1 LRRTRMEHEGVEEC
15 VPLFRADAVGK
26 AVVCLVFAGLVLSCL
41 PARAERPEDPLLA
54 RLRQVAADLEYVRE
68 RKAEILA
75 ELALCELESAR
86 LTWQLAWR
94 RQQLAALV
102 RLLHEM
108 GPASPLDVLLG
119 ARDLSDLLFRADMLL
134 ELAGRVADLVSEIE
148 RAAAD
153 LDRRQAELE
162 ALRGKLEAA
171 EGSLVSRR
179 EELKS
184 RVLALAALSG
194 QFGRLIAAQQACWM
208 LPAGGLRMVVPG
220 DGTVTSGYGL
230 RVHPVVGVPEF
241 HAGVDFAVPEGTPV
255 RVAER
260 GVVVVAGRIGD
271 YGNVVV
277 VDHGGGVATVYAH
290 LSRCLAVP
298 GKRVGRG
305 DVVGLAG
312 STGLSTGPHLHFE
325 VRVWGRPEDPA
336 GWLRSASWEG
346 GSK

>member
-1 LRRTRMEHEGVEEC
+1 MSTKVLA
-15 VPLFRADAVGK
+15 F
-26 AVVCLVFAGLVLSCL
+26 LVFAGLVLGCL
-41 PARAERPEDPLLA
+41 PARAGQSEDPLLT
-54 RLRQVAADLEYVRE
+54 RLRQVSADLEYVRE

-102 RLLHEM
+102 RVLYEM
-108 GPASPLDVLLG
+108 GPVGPLDILLG

-134 ELAGRVADLVSEIE
+134 ELTGRVANLVSEIE

-153 LDRRQAELE
+153 LDHRRAELE
-162 ALRGKLEAA
+162 ALRERLEAA
-171 EGSLVSRR
+171 EGSLASRQ
-179 EELKS
+179 EELRS

-194 QFGRLIAAQQACWM
+194 QFGRMIAAQQACWGM
-208 LPAGGLRMVVPG
+208 PARELRMAVPVG
-220 DGTVTSGYGL
+220 GVVTSGYGP
-230 RVHPVVGVPEF
+230 RVHPVAGVPEF
-241 HAGVDFAVPEGTPV
+241 HAGVDVAAPEGAPV

-260 GVVVVAGRIGD
+260 GLVVVAGRVGD

-298 GKRVGRG
+298 GQRVVRG
-305 DVVGLAG
+305 AVVGLVG

-336 GWLRSASWEG
+336 GWLRSDKWEG
-346 GSK
+346 SAE